1 LIPIDPCVA
10 ALAGVRTLEDLVRTV
25 SEFRLEFTDAGAL
38 TINGVLITRADR
50 TLVPKQIEAEV
61 RNYFGSLVYPRA
73 VPASVKIREAYRAAA
88 TAYLVGQDQPALGTS
103 KRVDDGEPGIEKED
117 SSLRRHLDTSNPPPT
132 VLISDGP

>member
-1 LIPIDPCVA
+1 MAILSCHVSIKLPPKISDGQKIREAYARGISLIYYD
-10 ALAGVRTLEDLVRTV
+10 RF
-25 SEFRLEFTDAGAL
+25 SAGA
-38 TINGVLITRADR
+38 
-50 TLVPKQIEAEV
+50 
-61 RNYFGSLVYPRA
+61 
-73 VPASVKIREAYRAAA
+73 EAYRAAA